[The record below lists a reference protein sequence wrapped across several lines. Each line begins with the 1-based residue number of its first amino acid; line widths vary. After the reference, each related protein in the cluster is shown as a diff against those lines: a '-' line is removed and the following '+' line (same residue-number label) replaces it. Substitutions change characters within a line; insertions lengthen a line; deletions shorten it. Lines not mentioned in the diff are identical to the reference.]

1 MNGFRLRF
9 ASAFPRR
16 QGYSGQVVPRPQTMA
31 DKTARRVTRWV
42 LPLAAFVFIQGCA
55 RDIPSQ
61 QASAYSAATGFLTL
75 CDDADFDHA
84 LGHFA
89 KPLKASTSADTWV
102 KQMQDH
108 RGAYGMPVLRA
119 LVSRDTQ
126 NLPGTANEPGKI
138 NFVFRTSFL
147 GTTPGDEYVS
157 VEKLNG
163 RWQVYE
169 YKFRPS
175 GAPGKLK
182 KANIKKDWEE
192 QSDEDQSQSQGQY

>member
-1 MNGFRLRF
+1 MNQF
-9 ASAFPRR
+9 AQWA
-16 QGYSGQVVPRPQTMA
+16 
-31 DKTARRVTRWV
+31 
-42 LPLAAFVFIQGCA
+42 LPLAALLFIQGCA

-75 CDDADFDHA
+75 CDDSDFDYA

-89 KPLKASTSADTWV
+89 KPLKASTSTDIWV
-102 KQMQDH
+102 KDMTDH
-108 RGAYGMPVLRA
+108 RGAYGIPVTRA
-119 LVSRDTQ
+119 LVSRDSQ
-126 NLPGTANEPGKI
+126 SLSGTANLPAKI
-138 NFVFRTSFL
+138 DFIFRTSFL

-163 RWQVYE
+163 QWQVYA

-175 GAPGKLK
+175 GKPGKLK

-192 QSDEDQSQSQGQY
+192 QNDDDQSQY

>member
-9 ASAFPRR
+9 ASAFLRR
-16 QGYSGQVVPRPQTMA
+16 QGYGGQVVPRPQTMA
-31 DKTARRVTRWV
+31 DKTARWMTRWV

-102 KQMQDH
+102 KEMTDH
-108 RGAYGMPVLRA
+108 RGAYGLPVMRA

-126 NLPGTANEPGKI
+126 NLPGTTNEPDKI

-163 RWQVYE
+163 RWQVYQ